1 MTMVDKYTWVLTNLC
16 SWVSTISQTQFNKV
30 EKVLISVLLDSSSST
45 LNSTMVADIWCF
57 LARPGMAHLTLL
69 LRVVDC
75 RQDKKVLA
83 EVRRSVGTQ
92 GEGRVGV
99 LASMAMGEMPGDLG
113 DEMDRWRVGRS
124 TGRR

>member
-1 MTMVDKYTWVLTNLC
+1 MKK
-16 SWVSTISQTQFNKV
+16 I
-30 EKVLISVLLDSSSST
+30 LISVLLDSSSSP

-69 LRVVDC
+69 VRVVDC

-83 EVRRSVGTQ
+83 EVMRSVGTQ
-92 GEGRVGV
+92 GEGRVVV
-99 LASMAMGEMPGDLG
+99 LASMAVGEMPGDLGEMQGDLG